1 MNEALVE
8 VAVPLPIDRTLHY
21 HVPDDVRATLSLGS
35 ALEVPFR
42 AGTLHA
48 YVLGFPEQ
56 TDVPGDKLRS
66 VTSVLASEPL
76 FGPDELRFFRW
87 LAEYYCH
94 PLGEVLSTAVPKL
107 PGDGAAVAK
116 RAARPSAFLQS
127 LEREGEPSVAPAL
140 SDEQRRA
147 LDAFAPGDDRRP
159 MLLQGV
165 TGSGKTEVYMAA
177 IAAELEAERTAI
189 VLVPEIALTPQVLR
203 RFSERFPGKVACL
216 HSGLTPKERLRQWQ
230 RIRSGAARIVVGA
243 RSAVFA
249 PVSNLGLLVVD
260 EEHEISYKQED
271 SFRYHARDVAIAR
284 AAQCG
289 ARVLLGSATPSFET
303 LRNDETGKFRRVE
316 LTKRVRASAPTV
328 VRIVDMRD
336 RNRHFRPQLSWLSV
350 DLVEALG
357 KTLADGHQAMIFLNR
372 LGYAQYLVCTDCG
385 HSWRCHQCDVT
396 LTYYRRPAELRCHYC
411 NFRRRPPDLCEKCSS
426 DRLEPVG
433 LGTEQVEETLGELF
447 PTARLARLDRAAVK
461 TRRELENTLERIEKR
476 EVDIVVGTQMLA
488 KGHDY
493 PGVALVGV
501 VLADASL
508 AVPDFRAAE
517 RTFQLLTQ
525 VAGRAGR
532 ADVPG
537 TVLLQAMNPEAPAI
551 VAAATGRFAS
561 FCKAELE
568 ARQAF
573 RYPPFTRLALVRFQH
588 RNESTVQQFAR
599 DAMLRL
605 LRASREA
612 GVLRLEVLGPSPA
625 PIGRVDAL
633 HRWQAL
639 LRAERPSDIQ
649 NAVRWLQRW
658 LEKEKPSVRVTADI
672 DPMHFL

>member
-1 MNEALVE
+1 
-8 VAVPLPIDRTLHY
+8 
-21 HVPDDVRATLSLGS
+21 
-35 ALEVPFR
+35 
-42 AGTLHA
+42 
-48 YVLGFPEQ
+48 
-56 TDVPGDKLRS
+56 
-66 VTSVLASEPL
+66 
-76 FGPDELRFFRW
+76 
-87 LAEYYCH
+87 
-94 PLGEVLSTAVPKL
+94 VLSTAVPKL
-107 PGDGAAVAK
+107 PWAVDALRN
-116 RAARPSAFLQS
+116 RAARPSAFLES
-127 LEREGEPSVAPAL
+127 LEKEDEPSRPPVL

-147 LDAFAPGDDRRP
+147 LEAFETPNDRRP

-177 IAAELEAERTAI
+177 IAAELERGKSAI

-230 RIRSGAARIVVGA
+230 RIRSGKARIVVGA

-249 PVSNLGLLVVD
+249 PVSELGLVVVD
-260 EEHEISYKQED
+260 EEHDASYKQED

-284 AAQCG
+284 AAHCG

-303 LRNDETGKFRRVE
+303 LRNVEIGKFRRVE
-316 LTKRVRASAPTV
+316 LTKRVRAAAPTQ

-336 RNRHFRPQLSWLSV
+336 RNRHFRAIPWLSV
-350 DLVEALG
+350 DLVEGLA
-357 KTLADGHQAMIFLNR
+357 KTLADGHQSMVFLNR

-411 NFRRRPPDLCEKCSS
+411 NFRRRPPDICEKCSS
-426 DRLEPVG
+426 DRLDPVG
-433 LGTEQVEETLGELF
+433 LGTEQVEETLRELF
-447 PTARLARLDRAAVK
+447 PNARIARLDRAAVK
-461 TRRELENTLERIEKR
+461 TRRELESTLARIEKR

-532 ADVPG
+532 AEVPG
-537 TVLLQAMNPEAPAI
+537 TVLFQAMNPEAPAI
-551 VAAATGRFAS
+551 VAAASGCFPP

-573 RYPPFTRLALVRFQH
+573 RYPPFTKLALVRFQH

-599 DAMLRL
+599 KAMLRL
-605 LRASREA
+605 LRASREV

-625 PIGRVDAL
+625 PIGRVDSM

-639 LRAERPSDIQ
+639 LRAERSSDIQ
-649 NAVRWLQRW
+649 NAIRWLQRW
-658 LEKEKPSVRVTADI
+658 LEKEKPSVRVTTDV

>member
-1 MNEALVE
+1 MNETLGE
-8 VAVPLPIDRTLHY
+8 VSVPLPLERTLHY
-21 HVPDDVRATLSLGS
+21 RVSEEVRASVALGS
-35 ALEVPFR
+35 PLEVPFR
-42 AGTLHA
+42 NGTLHA
-48 YVLGFPEQ
+48 YVLGFPET
-56 TDVPGDKLRS
+56 TDIPESKLKS
-66 VTSVLASEPL
+66 ATTVLAAEPL
-76 FGPDELRFFRW
+76 FDADALTFYRW
-87 LAEYYCH
+87 LAEYYCT

-107 PGDGAAVAK
+107 PWDESKMPA
-116 RAARPSAFLQS
+116 RARKPSAFLLG
-127 LEREGEPSVAPAL
+127 LEKEGVPTQAPPL
-140 SDEQRRA
+140 SDEQQNA
-147 LDAFAPGDDRRP
+147 LATFQDPIDRRP
-159 MLLQGV
+159 LLLQGV

-177 IAAELEAERTAI
+177 IAAELDAGRTAI

-216 HSGLTPKERLRQWQ
+216 HSGLTPKERLRQWR
-230 RIRSGAARIVVGA
+230 RIRDGSARIVVGA

-249 PVSNLGLLVVD
+249 PVTQLGLLVVD
-260 EEHEISYKQED
+260 EEHESSYKQED

-284 AAQCG
+284 ARQMG
-289 ARVLLGSATPSFET
+289 ARVMLGSATPSFES
-303 LRNDETGKFRRVE
+303 LRNVETGKFRRVQ
-316 LTKRVRASAPTV
+316 LHKRVRAAVASV

-336 RNRHFRPQLSWLSV
+336 RNRRYRQDLAWLSV
-350 DLVEALG
+350 DLVDALQ
-357 KTLADGHQAMIFLNR
+357 KTLNDGHQAMVFLNR

-385 HSWRCHQCDVT
+385 ENWKCKHCDVT

-411 NFRRRPPDLCEKCSS
+411 NYRRRPPDLCEKCSS
-426 DRLEPVG
+426 DKLEPVG
-433 LGTEQVEETLGELF
+433 LGTEQIEETLREIF

-461 TRRELENTLERIEKR
+461 TRRELEDTLMRIERR

-517 RTFQLLTQ
+517 RTYQLLTQ
-525 VAGRAGR
+525 VSGRAGR
-532 ADVPG
+532 AEIPG
-537 TVLLQAMNPEAPAI
+537 TVILQAMQPEAPAI
-551 VAAATGRFAS
+551 VAAATGRFEG
-561 FCKAELE
+561 FCKTELE

-573 RYPPFTRLALVRFQH
+573 RYPPFTKLALVRFSH

-612 GVLRLEVLGPSPA
+612 GVIRLEVLGPSPA
-625 PIGRVDAL
+625 PIGRVEAM

-639 LRAERPSDIQ
+639 LRAEKSSDIQ
-649 NAVRWLQRW
+649 AAVRWLQTW
-658 LEKEKPSVRVTADI
+658 IEKEKPSVKVSADI
-672 DPMHFL
+672 DPMNFL

>member
-1 MNEALVE
+1 MNETLVE
-8 VAVPLPIDRTLHY
+8 VAVPLPLERTLHY
-21 HVPDDVRATLSLGS
+21 RVSEDVRASVSLGS

-42 AGTLHA
+42 NGTLHA
-48 YVLGFPEQ
+48 YVLGFPET
-56 TDVPGDKLRS
+56 TDVPENKLKS
-66 VTSVLASEPL
+66 ATSVLAAEPL
-76 FGPDELRFFRW
+76 FDADALTFYRW

-107 PGDGAAVAK
+107 PWDESK
-116 RAARPSAFLQS
+116 TPARTRKPSAFLLG
-127 LEREGEPSVAPAL
+127 LEKEGEPSVAPAL
-140 SDEQRRA
+140 SGEQRNA
-147 LDAFAPGDDRRP
+147 LVTFQDPNDRRP

-177 IAAELEAERTAI
+177 IAAELAAGRTAI

-216 HSGLTPKERLRQWQ
+216 HSGLTPKERLRQWS
-230 RIRSGAARIVVGA
+230 RIRAGSARIVVGA

-249 PVSNLGLLVVD
+249 PVTQLGLVVVD
-260 EEHEISYKQED
+260 EEHEGSYKQED

-284 AAQCG
+284 ARQMG
-289 ARVLLGSATPSFET
+289 ARVMLGSATPSFES
-303 LRNDETGKFRRVE
+303 LRNVETGKFRRVQ
-316 LTKRVRASAPTV
+316 LHKRVRAVVPSA

-336 RNRHFRPQLSWLSV
+336 RNRRYRQDVPWLSV
-350 DLVEALG
+350 DLVEALQ
-357 KTLADGHQAMIFLNR
+357 KTLTDGHQAMVFLNR

-385 HSWRCHQCDVT
+385 ENWKCKHCDVT

-411 NFRRRPPDLCEKCSS
+411 NYRRRPPDLCEKCSS
-426 DRLEPVG
+426 DKLEPVG
-433 LGTEQVEETLGELF
+433 LGTEQIEETLREIF

-461 TRRELENTLERIEKR
+461 TRRELEDTLTRIEKR

-525 VAGRAGR
+525 VSGRAGR
-532 ADVPG
+532 AEIPG
-537 TVLLQAMNPEAPAI
+537 TVILQAMQPDAPAI
-551 VAAATGRFAS
+551 VAAATGKFEG
-561 FCKAELE
+561 FCKTELE

-573 RYPPFTRLALVRFQH
+573 RYPPFTKLALVRFSH

-612 GVLRLEVLGPSPA
+612 GVIRLEVMGPSPA
-625 PIGRVDAL
+625 PIGRVEAM

-639 LRAERPSDIQ
+639 LRAEKSSDIQ
-649 NAVRWLQRW
+649 AAVRWLQTW
-658 LEKEKPSVRVTADI
+658 IEKEKPSVKVSADI
-672 DPMHFL
+672 DPMNFL

>member
-1 MNEALVE
+1 MNPSLVE
-8 VAVPLPIDRTLHY
+8 VAVPLPFERTLHY
-21 HVPDDVRATLSLGS
+21 RVTEEVRAAVSLGS

-42 AGTLHA
+42 NGSLHA
-48 YVLGFPEQ
+48 YVLGFPET
-56 TDVPGDKLRS
+56 TDIPSEKLKAA
-66 VTSVLASEPL
+66 TAVLASEPL
-76 FGPDELRFFRW
+76 FDAEDLKFYRW

-107 PGDGAAVAK
+107 PWEGPAPK
-116 RAARPSAFLQS
+116 RASRPSEFLES
-127 LEREGEPSVAPAL
+127 LEKQGEPSPAPTL
-140 SDEQRRA
+140 SDEQRKA
-147 LDAFAPGDDRRP
+147 LETFEEPSDRKP

-177 IAAELEAERTAI
+177 IAAELERGCTAI

-216 HSGLTPKERLRQWQ
+216 HSGLTPKERLRQWR
-230 RIRSGAARIVVGA
+230 RIREGTARIVVGA

-249 PVSNLGLLVVD
+249 PVQNLGLVVVD
-260 EEHEISYKQED
+260 EEHEGSYKQED

-284 AAQCG
+284 ATQRG

-303 LRNDETGKFRRVE
+303 LRNVETGKFRRVQ
-316 LTKRVRASAPTV
+316 LLKRVRAAAPTD

-336 RNRHFRPQLSWLSV
+336 RNRRFRQDLPWLSA
-350 DLVEALG
+350 DLVEALR
-357 KTLADGHQAMIFLNR
+357 KTLADGHQAMVFLNR

-385 HSWRCHQCDVT
+385 HSWRCKECDVT

-411 NFRRRPPDLCEKCSS
+411 NARRRPPDLCEKCSG
-426 DRLEPVG
+426 DKLEPVG
-433 LGTEQVEETLGELF
+433 LGTEQVEETLAELF
-447 PTARLARLDRAAVK
+447 PEARMARLDRAAVK
-461 TRRELENTLERIEKR
+461 TRRELEETLARIERR

-532 ADVPG
+532 AEIPG
-537 TVLLQAMNPEAPAI
+537 TVLLQAMNPDASAI
-551 VAAATGRFAS
+551 VAAATGKFEGFYRTEQES
-561 FCKAELE
+561 
-568 ARQAF
+568 RQTF
-573 RYPPFTRLALVRFQH
+573 RYPPFVKLALVRFQH
-588 RNESTVQQFAR
+588 RNETTVQQFAR

-612 GVLRLEVLGPSPA
+612 GVIRLEVLGPSPA
-625 PIGRVDAL
+625 PIGRVEGL

-649 NAVRWLQRW
+649 NAVRWLQQW
-658 LEKEKPSVRVTADI
+658 LEKEKPSVRVTADV

>member
-1 MNEALVE
+1 MNGTLVE

-21 HVPDDVRATLSLGS
+21 RVTDEVRASVALGS

-42 AGTLHA
+42 SGTLHA
-48 YVLGFPEQ
+48 YVLGFPEA
-56 TDVPGDKLRS
+56 TDVPEGKLKAA
-66 VTSVLASEPL
+66 TGVLAASPL
-76 FGPDELRFFRW
+76 FDAETLAFYRW

-94 PLGEVLSTAVPKL
+94 PLGEVLATAVPKL
-107 PGDGAAVAK
+107 PWDGDKSTV
-116 RAARPSAFLQS
+116 RARKPSVFLES
-127 LEREGEPSVAPAL
+127 LEKEGEPSVAPVL
-140 SDEQRRA
+140 SEEQRRA
-147 LDAFAPGDDRRP
+147 LETFEDANDRRP

-177 IAAELEAERTAI
+177 IAAELAQGRTAI

-216 HSGLTPKERLRQWQ
+216 HSGLTPKERLRQWR
-230 RIRSGAARIVVGA
+230 RIREGSARIVVGA

-249 PVSNLGLLVVD
+249 PVADLGLVVVD
-260 EEHEISYKQED
+260 EEHEGSYKQED

-284 AAQCG
+284 ARQRG
-289 ARVLLGSATPSFET
+289 ARVMLGSATPSFET
-303 LRNDETGKFRRVE
+303 LRNVETGKFRRVQ
-316 LTKRVRASAPTV
+316 LLKRVRAAAPTE

-336 RNRHFRPQLSWLSV
+336 RNRRYRQDLPWLSV
-350 DLVEALG
+350 DLVEGLR
-357 KTLADGHQAMIFLNR
+357 KTLADGNQAMVFLNR

-385 HSWRCHQCDVT
+385 HNWKCNHCDVT

-411 NFRRRPPDLCEKCSS
+411 NARRRPPDLCEKCSS
-426 DRLEPVG
+426 DKLEPVG
-433 LGTEQVEETLGELF
+433 LGTEQVEETLAELF
-447 PTARLARLDRAAVK
+447 PDARLARLDRAAVK
-461 TRRELENTLERIEKR
+461 TRRELEQTLARIEKR

-493 PGVALVGV
+493 PAVALVGV

-525 VAGRAGR
+525 VSGRAGR
-532 ADVPG
+532 AEIPG
-537 TVLLQAMNPEAPAI
+537 TVLLQAMNPDAEAI
-551 VAAATGRFAS
+551 VAAATGKYEAF
-561 FCKAELE
+561 FKKELE
-568 ARQAF
+568 SRQAF
-573 RYPPFTRLALVRFQH
+573 RYPPFAKLALVRFSH
-588 RNESTVQQFAR
+588 RNEATVQQFAR

-605 LRASREA
+605 LRASHQA
-612 GVLRLEVLGPSPA
+612 GVIRLEVLGPSPA
-625 PIGRVDAL
+625 PIGRVEAM

-639 LRAERPSDIQ
+639 LRAEKSSDIQ
-649 NAVRWLQRW
+649 AAVRWLQQW
-658 LEKEKPSVRVTADI
+658 LEKEKPSVRVSADV

>member
-1 MNEALVE
+1 
-8 VAVPLPIDRTLHY
+8 
-21 HVPDDVRATLSLGS
+21 
-35 ALEVPFR
+35 
-42 AGTLHA
+42 
-48 YVLGFPEQ
+48 
-56 TDVPGDKLRS
+56 
-66 VTSVLASEPL
+66 
-76 FGPDELRFFRW
+76 
-87 LAEYYCH
+87 
-94 PLGEVLSTAVPKL
+94 
-107 PGDGAAVAK
+107 
-116 RAARPSAFLQS
+116 
-127 LEREGEPSVAPAL
+127 
-140 SDEQRRA
+140 
-147 LDAFAPGDDRRP
+147 

-177 IAAELEAERTAI
+177 IAAELERGKSAI

-230 RIRSGAARIVVGA
+230 RIRSGKARIVVGA

-249 PVSNLGLLVVD
+249 PVSELGLVVVD
-260 EEHEISYKQED
+260 EEHEASYKQED

-303 LRNDETGKFRRVE
+303 LRNVEIGKFRRVE
-316 LTKRVRASAPTV
+316 LTKRVRAAAPTQ

-336 RNRHFRPQLSWLSV
+336 RNRHFRAIPWLSV
-350 DLVEALG
+350 DLVEGLA
-357 KTLADGHQAMIFLNR
+357 KTLADGHQAMVFLNR

-426 DRLEPVG
+426 DRLDPVG
-433 LGTEQVEETLGELF
+433 LGTEQVEETLRELC
-447 PTARLARLDRAAVK
+447 PNARIARLDRAAVK
-461 TRRELENTLERIEKR
+461 TRRELESTLARIEKR

-532 ADVPG
+532 AEVPG
-537 TVLLQAMNPEAPAI
+537 TVLFQAMNPEAPAI
-551 VAAATGRFAS
+551 VAAASGRFPP

-573 RYPPFTRLALVRFQH
+573 RYPPFTKLALVRFQH

-625 PIGRVDAL
+625 PIGRVDSM

-649 NAVRWLQRW
+649 NAIRWLQRW
-658 LEKEKPSVRVTADI
+658 LEKEKPSVRVTADV